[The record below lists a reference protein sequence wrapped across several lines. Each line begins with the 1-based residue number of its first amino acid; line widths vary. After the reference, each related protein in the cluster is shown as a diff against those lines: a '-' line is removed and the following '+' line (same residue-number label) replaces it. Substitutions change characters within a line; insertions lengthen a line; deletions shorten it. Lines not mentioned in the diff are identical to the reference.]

1 MPAQHSIPEEPPR
14 RTLII
19 VVAVVAAILIGG
31 FFYLLLRTT
40 VTSNQAPRLANAI
53 RPGSPDFEKYQK
65 LIPLDDPPD
74 ADESPR
80 ALGDIVMTLS
90 TTARNFTGRTITGLE
105 IKGTVVDHDGKP
117 VKDNTVIVI
126 PIKQV
131 PELEPN
137 KTMHVSVLLEGFTD
151 TDDRA
156 NIKMEVTGFTLR

>member
-1 MPAQHSIPEEPPR
+1 MPAEHSIPEEQPR

-40 VTSNQAPRLANAI
+40 ATSNQPPRLANAI
-53 RPGSPDFEKYQK
+53 RAGSSDFEKYQK
-65 LIPLDDPPD
+65 RIALDEPE

-105 IKGTVVDHDGKP
+105 IKGAVVDHNGKP
-117 VKDNTVIVI
+117 VKENTVIVI

-151 TDDRA
+151 SDDRA
-156 NIKMEVTGFTLR
+156 NIRIEVTGFTLR

>member
-1 MPAQHSIPEEPPR
+1 MPAEHSIPEEQPR

-19 VVAVVAAILIGG
+19 VVAVVAAVLIGG

-40 VTSNQAPRLANAI
+40 ATSNQPPRLANAV
-53 RPGSPDFEKYQK
+53 RPNSPDFEKYKK
-65 LIPLDDPPD
+65 LIAFDEPE

-90 TTARNFTGRTITGLE
+90 TTVRNFTGRTITGLE
-105 IKGTVVDHDGKP
+105 IKGSVVDHDGKP
-117 VKDNTVIVI
+117 VKENTVIVI

-137 KTMHVSVLLEGFTD
+137 KTMHASVLLEGFTD
-151 TDDRA
+151 SDDRA